1 MKKILIIDDDPNI
14 RFFLSEFLESQ
25 GFSCDTAENGKRAL
39 GELNR
44 QRFDLV
50 ITDLNMPLMDG
61 LEFISKLKKN
71 ADGSS
76 SIPVIMLTGDVNPT
90 FGYNGLQAGAV
101 GILNKPFD
109 KNELLAMISD
119 ALYQNTAVSCGALA

>member
-1 MKKILIIDDDPNI
+1 MKKILIVDDDWDI
-14 RFFLSEFLESQ
+14 RFFLSEFLESR
-25 GFSCDTAENGKRAL
+25 GFSCVCAENGERAL
-39 GELNR
+39 EELYR

-71 ADGSS
+71 SDESS
-76 SIPVIMLTGDVNPT
+76 AIPVIMLTGDINPT
-90 FGYNGLQAGAV
+90 AGYSGLQAGAV

-109 KNELLAMISD
+109 RNELLAMISD
-119 ALYQNTAVSCGALA
+119 ALYQHTSASL